1 MTTYAWEDPK
11 IPALNYWAVH
21 TEDVVPHG
29 RDIDE
34 TVEDYLEDLD
44 PADWPPVVT
53 IIGFVAGEPLED
65 GEPGCLLDDV
75 CKVTVSTAAFVRA
88 YVPEWLGDE
97 DVCSAVQRLA
107 EVAS

>member
-1 MTTYAWEDPK
+1 
-11 IPALNYWAVH
+11 
-21 TEDVVPHG
+21 
-29 RDIDE
+29 
-34 TVEDYLEDLD
+34 
-44 PADWPPVVT
+44 VT